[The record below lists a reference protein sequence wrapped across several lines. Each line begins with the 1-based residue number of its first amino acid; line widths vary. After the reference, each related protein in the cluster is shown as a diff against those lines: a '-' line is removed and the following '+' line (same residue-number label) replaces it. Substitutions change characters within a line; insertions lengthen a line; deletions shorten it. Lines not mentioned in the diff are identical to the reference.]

1 MRQKLSM
8 FLHGQGW
15 IQGSSSDFQK
25 SLKCFQTCV
34 CYSSRSYCKS
44 RNQLSLFYFYYE
56 IKKIE
61 KSIPSRYF
69 VNHTAHPVLF
79 ERIRRVSICT
89 VSSFV
94 DTSENNAKK
103 LVGTTGES
111 FSPWVGLYGIW
122 IMSNHSKPSSIGQK
136 HSHCFANY
144 SKSVMIGYSG
154 CKLPWK
160 LLTIVYKGKSPLES
174 PFVCS

>member
-1 MRQKLSM
+1 MIYAC
-8 FLHGQGW
+8 QGW

-34 CYSSRSYCKS
+34 CYSSGSLLEIKKS
-44 RNQLSLFYFYYE
+44 IILVLFF
-56 IKKIE
+56 IMKLKKIE

-79 ERIRRVSICT
+79 ERIRQVSICA

-94 DTSENNAKK
+94 NTSENNAKK
-103 LVGTTGES
+103 LVGTAGES

-122 IMSNHSKPSSIGQK
+122 IVSQITQNQVRIGQK

-144 SKSVMIGYSG
+144 SKSVVIGYSG
-154 CKLPWK
+154 RKLPWK
-160 LLTIVYKGKSPLES
+160 LLTIVYKGKSPPES
-174 PFVCS
+174 PFVCSC